1 MSERPGHLERT
12 FWFYNLDVVL
22 LFFLDSAALLLHV
35 RIASVYIYFDFFF
48 FLSDTLVACVT
59 LCYTLVWSIQ
69 IYNVLFFWLLHF
81 EAHVCL
87 FQFISIVFFM

>member
-1 MSERPGHLERT
+1 MSERPGHSERT

-48 FLSDTLVACVT
+48 FCL
-59 LCYTLVWSIQ
+59 IR
-69 IYNVLFFWLLHF
+69 LLHVLHCATLLYGRSKSIMF
-81 EAHVCL
+81 C
-87 FQFISIVFFM
+87 FFGCFILKLMSVFFNSFQ